1 MEEERLEDLEDIITA
16 VGQVSGRAGR
26 DGMEAAALLEE
37 VVNEVRAHAGL
48 RGKSPLGLVT
58 EVLGPTDWRSGPG
71 DDGAVVADGA
81 STLVVG
87 GEALLD
93 RFVAAAEHR
102 YAERFGFAELVG
114 LSPGAP
120 GTAADR
126 VRVFQ
131 GLERAVVAVIL
142 WDHLDDETRVLLA
155 GPWAAHVEYAVGE
168 A

>member
-1 MEEERLEDLEDIITA
+1 MGGVTA
-16 VGQVSGRAGR
+16 TGQPAGIDALDGRA
-26 DGMEAAALLEE
+26 
-37 VVNEVRAHAGL
+37 RARLDRFATAFDSVPATEFHLFAG
-48 RGKSPLGLVT
+48 PA
-58 EVLGPTDWRSGPG
+58 EPG
-71 DDGAVVADGA
+71 DALREAMAVALRELPVAA
-81 STLVVG
+81 RRRAVKAAV
-87 GEALLD
+87 D

-155 GPWAAHVEYAVGE
+155 GPWGALVEYAVGE